1 MKLIASLLAA
11 GACFFPLMAHGA
23 ETAQAKMWCLSLR
36 FQHGAGQDGMYSLDL
51 TTFDA
56 GVNGELAPD
65 WVGSYTH
72 STGLVLTDE
81 LFGDQLPGVMFLNIP
96 DVGDADGDG
105 FPDFFEVSQP
115 VSATSS
121 GTFNISGFNSGTVRA
136 DWGRTA
142 GSHWGTCVLT
152 FKPSGLYTWEVFTHS
167 FELLEYTGPLS
178 YTPGSNTVNGSVN
191 LTQTDNPGYQMLGP
205 VQFVK
210 TATNR
215 FNELTLQVGNW
226 TNEAQQTLS
235 FARDI
240 YSRDSTW
247 PTNYYGY
254 FDFYDPANATAYYP
268 YGTWILSIDDLNDAN
283 HNGIPDFSDDVQLA
297 PPSRPLL
304 TVRRGTT
311 NLWLTISGDVG
322 RAHQVQESL
331 SVPSSR
337 TSTNWQTVLSVI
349 LTNSHQVVSLPL
361 PSSTARFWQVRA
373 Q

>member
-1 MKLIASLLAA
+1 MKLMTCLLAA
-11 GACFFPLMAHGA
+11 GTCFLPIMAPGA

-36 FQHGAGQDGMYSLDL
+36 FQNGTGQDGLYSLDL
-51 TTFDA
+51 TTLDS
-56 GVNGELAPD
+56 GINGELARD
-65 WVGSYTH
+65 WGGTYTH
-72 STGLVLTDE
+72 LTWLLLTDE
-81 LFGDQLPGVMFLNIP
+81 LFGEQLPGVMSLNVP
-96 DVGDADGDG
+96 DTGDADGDG
-105 FPDFFEVSQP
+105 FSDFFEVSQP

-121 GTFNISGFNSGTVRA
+121 GTFNIPQITSGTVRA

-167 FELLEYTGPLS
+167 FELLEYAGPLS
-178 YTPGSNTVNGSVN
+178 YTPGSNTVNGSIN

-226 TNEAQQTLS
+226 TNEAQQTLT
-235 FARDI
+235 FANDI
-240 YSRDSTW
+240 YSRDSIW

-254 FDFYDPANATAYYP
+254 FDFYDPADPNAFYP
-268 YGTWILSIDDLNDAN
+268 YATWILSIDDLNDAN
-283 HNGIPDFSDDVQLA
+283 HNGIPDFSDDPQRP

-304 TVRRGTT
+304 TVSRGST
-311 NLWLTISGDVG
+311 NLLLTISGDVG
-322 RAHQVQESL
+322 RIHQVQESL

-337 TSTNWQTVLSVI
+337 TATNWQTVLSVI
-349 LTNSHQVVSLPL
+349 LTNSPQVVSLPL
-361 PSSTARFWQVRA
+361 PSSTTRFWQVRA